1 METMNMTVAGLAL
14 LVGLFCRRGKVAW
27 VGGGLVGLLLAM
39 VLIAAV
45 AQVGFDHIDVAQFTG
60 HLVGIVLGAAVI
72 ARLGSFIRSRFS
84 RSQIAPRAIE

>member
-1 METMNMTVAGLAL
+1 METINMAIAGSAL

-27 VGGGLVGLLLAM
+27 AGGGLVGLLFAM
-39 VLIAAV
+39 VLSLAV

-60 HLVGIVLGAAVI
+60 HLTGIVLGAAVI

-84 RSQIAPRAIE
+84 RSQIAPRAVE